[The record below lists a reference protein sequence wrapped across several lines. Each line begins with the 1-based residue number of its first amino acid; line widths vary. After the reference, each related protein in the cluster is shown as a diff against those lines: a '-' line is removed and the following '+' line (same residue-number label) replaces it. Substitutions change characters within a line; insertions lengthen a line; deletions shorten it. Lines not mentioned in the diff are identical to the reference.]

1 MWCRRFVYT
10 YTNSYTFQ
18 KPILTPVLCWKSVVM
33 KLLLRIMMHPKKGE
47 RTLWEGCCCWWR
59 WRKERVVENCVCC
72 VCYSTLCTV
81 AAFLSMMIKN
91 KRRKVS
97 KKERNEWLKREEKNT
112 REKDRERRNRRNVAH
127 FHILFFFTS

>member
-81 AAFLSMMIKN
+81 AAFFSMMIKN
-91 KRRKVS
+91 KRKVS